1 MKYTLENLLRG
12 GRLQM
17 VRRITKA
24 PIKTDF

>member
-1 MKYTLENLLRG
+1 MQYTLENLLRAE
-12 GRLQM
+12 RLQM